1 MLTPEGITIP
11 LAYQLQF
18 YATNNISEY
27 EALLAGLKLAY
38 LLGAR
43 HLKIIGDS
51 QLVLRQVLSTY
62 RTRDPKLKPYQDLV
76 TLLAKQFRQLIYIHT
91 PRSQN
96 ILADAGVVRASA
108 RAYRQK
114 REKVKGR
121 R

>member
-1 MLTPEGITIP
+1 MLTPKGITIP

-62 RTRDPKLKPYQDLV
+62 RTRDPKLKPYQDLI
-76 TLLAKQFRQLIYIHT
+76 TLLAKQFLKLIYIHT
-91 PRSQN
+91 SCSQN
-96 ILADAGVVRASA
+96 IVADALASLA
-108 RAYRQK
+108 SSLSFPLSRSA
-114 REKVKGR
+114 ETIIV
-121 R
+121 